1 MSFSFGHWLDISY
14 HMDGPIHSNDKSK
27 KSWILCKFEHSI
39 PFMAAF
45 DTGIDRPLHTILF
58 SILFHL
64 FYRICFYCHTKKK
77 KIICLTSINWK
88 SNKNLSSIVQTC
100 KKRIFQI
107 KNLRSN
113 LCTIVVNKIHFKWI
127 ERNTQRREIP
137 IKFVIKSLGQ
147 FNSYVYL
154 MVRNFLFAW
163 SVSMVA
169 MERAVFSK
177 FIQWGLS
184 CFETYRFRILYFN
197 TIQRRLSYEYMHY
210 KQ

>member
-1 MSFSFGHWLDISY
+1 MTKVKNLEFYANLSTAYLSWLHLTPD
-14 HMDGPIHSNDKSK
+14 
-27 KSWILCKFEHSI
+27 SI
-39 PFMAAF
+39 DHYTQYYFPFYF
-45 DTGIDRPLHTILF
+45 F
-58 SILFHL
+58 N
-64 FYRICFYCHTKKK
+64 RICFYCNTVEKK

-88 SNKNLSSIVQTC
+88 SKKNRSSIVQTC

-127 ERNTQRREIP
+127 KRNTQRREIP

-154 MVRNFLFAW
+154 MVRIFLFAW

-169 MERAVFSK
+169 MERAVFSE
-177 FIQWGLS
+177 FIHSEVWVVLKLTGLG
-184 CFETYRFRILYFN
+184 YFN
-197 TIQRRLSYEYMHY
+197 AIQRRLSYEYMHY
-210 KQ
+210 QQ

>member
-1 MSFSFGHWLDISY
+1 MSFSLGTDLIS
-14 HMDGPIHSNDKSK
+14 HIVWIDPIRSNDKSK

-45 DTGIDRPLHTILF
+45 DTGFDRPLHTILF
-58 SILFHL
+58 SILFL
-64 FYRICFYCHTKKK
+64 QPNLLLLSLSREK

-88 SNKNLSSIVQTC
+88 SNKNRSSIVQTC

-127 ERNTQRREIP
+127 KRNTQRREIP

-154 MVRNFLFAW
+154 MVRIFLFAW

-169 MERAVFSK
+169 MERAVFSE

-184 CFETYRFRILYFN
+184 CFETYRFRIL
-197 TIQRRLSYEYMHY
+197 
-210 KQ
+210 